1 MGRSLQLRDIRH
13 PADSSSV
20 LPDSPPR
27 LRCGVRA
34 KIVPLHLLCSLCDN
48 AGGGHQC
55 GLEYSEEETANK
67 AGAAAPNEV
76 TVEVFFFFLCLDGKR
91 VPVK

>member
-1 MGRSLQLRDIRH
+1 M
-13 PADSSSV
+13 
-20 LPDSPPR
+20 
-27 LRCGVRA
+27 RA

-48 AGGGHQC
+48 AGGGHQH

-76 TVEVFFFFLCLDGKR
+76 TVEVFLRLDGKR
-91 VPVK
+91 LPVKLNCLNGKKHGSRWRG